1 MKKVNLATLVAG
13 ILFVAAVDAG
23 TNVISHPVAASNI
36 ARVPSQ
42 GNFSSLLSRFG
53 QNLVLVGRIDAI
65 SSSGQLSVLGQSI
78 DGFGSPGLAPGDYVA
93 VLGRLAED
101 GTIDPQAVLLVDESY
116 VAGATRIFIRT
127 DSSFNYSSTGETRV
141 GGQAIDITPLLAN
154 VPLTQG
160 KYGPTQAFGIIG
172 TQPTIGGV
180 VLAESIAG
188 LSGIDG
194 SLGTGKTDGSLGTGK
209 TDGSLGTGKTDGSLG
224 TGKTDGS
231 LGTGKT
237 DGSLGTGKTDGSLG
251 TGKTDGS
258 LGTGKTD
265 GSLGTG

>member
-13 ILFVAAVDAG
+13 ILFVAAADAG

-36 ARVPSQ
+36 VQVPSQ

-53 QNLVLVGRIDAI
+53 QNLVLVGRIDAV
-65 SSSGQLSVLGQSI
+65 SNSGQLSVLGQSI
-78 DGFGSPGLAPGDYVA
+78 DGFGSPGLAAGDYVA

-101 GTIDPQAVLLVDESY
+101 GTIDPQAVLLVDEPY
-116 VAGATRIFIRT
+116 VAGATRIFVRT
-127 DSSFNYSSTGETRV
+127 GSSFELSSTGETRV
-141 GGQAIDITPLLAN
+141 GGQVIDITPLLAN
-154 VPLTQG
+154 VSLTQA
-160 KYGPTQAFGIIG
+160 KFGPAQTLGIIG
-172 TQPTIGGV
+172 IQPTIGGV
-180 VLAESIAG
+180 VVAEGI
-188 LSGIDG
+188 SGQSSVDG

-258 LGTGKTD
+258 LGTG
-265 GSLGTG
+265 